1 VNIDFGWALVATKFS
16 YSASKTVT
24 SHSSAE
30 SAFLWDEI
38 WGFDSFAVFPKP
50 EEQDQMNAEM
60 INMAKRFFIANGL
73 LKVMIYFITN
83 ELSVNFFFGVIK
95 RNNIGFA

>member
-30 SAFLWDEI
+30 SVFFCDEI

-50 EEQDQMNAEM
+50 EEQDQMNPEM
-60 INMAKRFFIANGL
+60 IIMAKRFFIADVL
-73 LKVMIYFITN
+73 FKVMAYFITK
-83 ELSVNFFFGVIK
+83 ELSVNYFFLG
-95 RNNIGFA
+95 